1 MTEFNESV
9 SDTLTFGEILTY
21 SIPEPYHQI
30 EIRTRDTIIDQ
41 IVYELK
47 RTRPSRLDLYKIAY
61 HTVDLETG
69 KKTVGTERLRFDRAV
84 VLPSQMESKFT
95 FDLAYLAAS
104 RDFTQGGFY
113 QQRLQTVLLDAQDF
127 PDSWGQP
134 TTDQY
139 AVQDG
144 MRWEILKVTNI
155 GWRSFALVL
164 QATDGQEVELGEDAN
179 NNLNLTHSVEV
190 TK

>member
-1 MTEFNESV
+1 M
-9 SDTLTFGEILTY
+9 
-21 SIPEPYHQI
+21 
-30 EIRTRDTIIDQ
+30 IDQ

-47 RTRPSRLDLYKIAY
+47 RTRPTRLDLYKIAF

-69 KKTVGTERLRFDRAV
+69 KKTVGEERLRIDRAV

-104 RDFTQGGFY
+104 RDFTEGGFY
-113 QQRLQTVLLDAQDF
+113 QQRLQTVLIDAQDV

-134 TTDQY
+134 TTEQH
-139 AVQDG
+139 VVHDG
-144 MRWEILKVTNI
+144 IRWEILKVTNI

-164 QATDGQEVELGEDAN
+164 KGTDGQKVSLGEDVN
-179 NNLNLTHSVEV
+179 NNLNLTQSVEV
-190 TK
+190 TL